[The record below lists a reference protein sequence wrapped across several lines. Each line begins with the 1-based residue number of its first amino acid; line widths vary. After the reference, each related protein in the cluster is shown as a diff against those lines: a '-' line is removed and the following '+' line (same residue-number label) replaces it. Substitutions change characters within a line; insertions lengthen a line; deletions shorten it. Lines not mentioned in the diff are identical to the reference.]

1 MVGLILPAVL
11 HIANRVEAAHVRGGA
26 PTLR

>member
-1 MVGLILPAVL
+1 MVGLILQAVL

-26 PTLR
+26 PALH